1 MPLLRIFLTG
11 ATGFIGAAVAR
22 ALMIRG
28 HEVTGLVRP
37 ASLHRLPHRVIPWP
51 GDLRHPDTWLDAAA
65 DADVVVHAGYE
76 YDAAGREVP
85 EADVA
90 AVDVMRQL
98 LARGCHAVYTSN
110 AFLLD
115 DVACVGMT
123 EDRPL
128 PDALV
133 ERQPRLGRERAICDA
148 GGAAVRVGIVYGG
161 RGGTM
166 AMLLDALAAGEA
178 FDPLKALGNH
188 WSLIHLEDLAML
200 YCMIVERRACGVFHG
215 VDGSP
220 LAVRDVVSA
229 TRTAMRRF
237 PGPVDTRR
245 AADAARMLDGY
256 HHVLGRDIV
265 LAPERSRRLGW
276 MPLLPSYREGA
287 ARAVREWQA
296 RRMMRATA

>member
-1 MPLLRIFLTG
+1 MPPLRIFLTG

-37 ASLHRLPHRVIPWP
+37 ASMHRLPHRVIPCP
-51 GDLRHPDTWLDAAA
+51 GDLRHPDPWLDAAA
-65 DADVVVHAGYE
+65 DADAIVHAGYE
-76 YDAAGREVP
+76 YDASGREVP
-85 EADVA
+85 EADVT
-90 AVDVMRQL
+90 AVHAMIRL
-98 LARGCHAVYTSN
+98 LARNCHAVYTSN

-115 DVACVGMT
+115 DPACVGIT
-123 EDRPL
+123 EDRSL

-133 ERQPRLGRERAICDA
+133 ERQPRLRRERTICAA
-148 GGAAVRVGIVYGG
+148 GGAAVRVGVVYGG

-166 AMLLDALAAGEA
+166 GLLLDAIAAGDA
-178 FDPLKALGNH
+178 FDPLKALDNR

-200 YCMIVERRACGVFHG
+200 YCMIVERRARGVFHG
-215 VDGSP
+215 VDGTP

-229 TRTAMRRF
+229 TRAAMRRL
-237 PGPVDTRR
+237 PGPVDSRR
-245 AADAARMLDGY
+245 AASAARMLDDY
-256 HHVLGRDIV
+256 HQVLGRDIV

-276 MPLLPSYREGA
+276 IPLLPSYREGA